1 MGGGSHMTNET
12 KDNTTKIKENN
23 NTANSAEKEK
33 HEVEIPIEMT
43 EAEMIKQ
50 LKEDLQTEK
59 ARAEDYLKRLKYL
72 KADLENFQKRTK
84 KEMERI
90 QKVGI
95 LSLLGKLLT
104 IVDDLERAVATS
116 QNITEEAD
124 NSSFY
129 DGVKMILNQF
139 NKILKEEG
147 VKKIDA
153 LGKRVNPLYHE
164 VVCRFESSDHPNN
177 TIIEEYRKGYI
188 VDNEV
193 IRPATVAVSKIPQK
207 EETNED
213 DSTKDDFLEEESI
226 KDDLK
231 NNNENNKMEV

>member
-1 MGGGSHMTNET
+1 MTNET
-12 KDNTTKIKENN
+12 KDKETKINEKTN
-23 NTANSAEKEK
+23 AASSAEKEK
-33 HEVEIPIEMT
+33 HEVEIPIETT
-43 EAEMIKQ
+43 EAEKIEQ
-50 LKEDLQTEK
+50 LKEELETEK

-95 LSLLGKLLT
+95 ISLLGKLLT
-104 IVDDLERAVATS
+104 IVDDLERAVSTA
-116 QNITEEAD
+116 QNSNKELT
-124 NSSFY
+124 NSAFF
-129 DGVKMILNQF
+129 DGVRMISDQF
-139 NKILKEEG
+139 YKILKEEN

-153 LGKRVNPLYHE
+153 LGKRMDPRYHE
-164 VVCRFESSDHPNN
+164 VVCRIESEDHPNN
-177 TIIEEYRKGYI
+177 TIIEEYRKGYLL
-188 VDNEV
+188 DNEV
-193 IRPATVAVSKIPQK
+193 IRPATVAVSKVPQK

-213 DSTKDDFLEEESI
+213 DSIKEDYIEEESS

>member
-1 MGGGSHMTNET
+1 MVCYSLLSGGSQMTNNT
-12 KDNTTKIKENN
+12 KDDSTKINENN
-23 NTANSAEKEK
+23 NASSSAEKEK

-95 LSLLGKLLT
+95 ISLLGKLLT
-104 IVDDLERAVATS
+104 IVDDLERAVSTA
-116 QNITEEAD
+116 QNSDKELT
-124 NSSFY
+124 NSAFF
-129 DGVKMILNQF
+129 DGVKMISDQF
-139 NKILKEEG
+139 DKILKEEG

-153 LGKRVNPLYHE
+153 LGKRMDPRYHE
-164 VVCRFESSDHPNN
+164 VVCRIESLDHPNN
-177 TIIEEYRKGYI
+177 TIIEEFRKGYLLDDEI
-188 VDNEV
+188 
-193 IRPATVAVSKIPQK
+193 IRPATVAVSKIPK
-207 EETNED
+207 
-213 DSTKDDFLEEESI
+213 KEESI
-226 KDDLK
+226 KDDST
-231 NNNENNKMEV
+231 NNDDNKKMEV